1 MIIKTKDFQIPAKV
15 EVEKETLTK
24 TYGKFFAEPFERG
37 FGATIGNSLRRV
49 LLSSIAG
56 AAVTSVKIEGVQHE
70 FSTLHGM
77 KEDVTDLILN
87 IKQLRIKMHTDK
99 PQSMHI
105 KKKGPCD
112 VFAKDIICSSDI
124 EILTPDL
131 LIATLDK
138 DANLDMELMV
148 NIGRGYVSSER
159 NKEEGMHIGV
169 IPIDAIFTPIQ
180 KVSLGV
186 ENARVGRRSDYD
198 KLILEIFTDG
208 SVRPEDALGFAGK
221 ILKDHLTIFINFE
234 EVEEESPSAGSG
246 GHLNKN
252 LSKHIGELE
261 LSVRA
266 ANCLKNAG
274 IQSMAELVQ
283 KTENEMLET
292 KNFGVKSLNEIKDML
307 TSMGLSF
314 GMKLEGFV
322 STPRPPVTEADTE
335 ADTDTK

>member
-1 MIIKTKDFQIPAKV
+1 MIIRTKDFQIPGKV

-37 FGATIGNSLRRV
+37 FGTTVGNSLRRV

-56 AAVTSVKIEGVQHE
+56 AAVTSIKIEGVQHE
-70 FSTLHGM
+70 FSTLAGM

-87 IKQLRIKMHTDK
+87 IKQLRLRMHTDK
-99 PQSMHI
+99 AQTMQL
-105 KKKGPCD
+105 KKKGAGD
-112 VFAKDIICSSDI
+112 VFAKEIMHSSDI

-131 LIATLDK
+131 RIATLDK
-138 DANLDMELMV
+138 DANLDMDMTV
-148 NIGRGYVSSER
+148 NIGRGYMPAER
-159 NKEEGMHIGV
+159 NKEEGMTIGV

-198 KLILEIFTDG
+198 RLILEIFTDG
-208 SVRPEDALGFAGK
+208 SIQPEDALGFAGK

-234 EVEEESPSAGSG
+234 EIAEDAHGNRDG
-246 GHLNKN
+246 GGPFNKN
-252 LSKHIGELE
+252 LMKQVGELD

-274 IQSMAELVQ
+274 IQTISDLVQ
-283 KTENEMLET
+283 RTETEMLET
-292 KNFGVKSLNEIKDML
+292 KNFGVKSLSEIKERL

-314 GMKLEGFV
+314 GMQLEGFV
-322 STPRPPVTEADTE
+322 PPPAPPVAEKPVE
-335 ADTDTK
+335 

>member
-1 MIIKTKDFQIPAKV
+1 MIIRTKDFQIPAKV

-37 FGATIGNSLRRV
+37 FGTTIGNSLRRV

-56 AAVTSVKIEGVQHE
+56 AAVTSLKIEGVQHE
-70 FSTLHGM
+70 FSTLAGM

-87 IKQLRIKMHTDK
+87 IKQLRLKMHTDK
-99 PQSMHI
+99 SQTMQI
-105 KKKGPCD
+105 KKKGACD
-112 VFAKDIICSSDI
+112 VFAKNIIHSADI

-138 DANLDMELMV
+138 DANLDMEMTV
-148 NIGRGYVSSER
+148 NIGRGYVPAER
-159 NKEEGMHIGV
+159 NKEDTMPIGV

-180 KVSLGV
+180 KVSFMV

-198 KLILEIFTDG
+198 KLILEIVTDG
-208 SVRPEDALGFAGK
+208 SIRPEDALGFAGK
-221 ILKDHLTIFINFE
+221 MLKDHLTIFINFE
-234 EVEEESPSAGSG
+234 EIEEESQANRG
-246 GHLNKN
+246 GGDALNKN
-252 LSKHIGELE
+252 LSKQIGEME

-274 IQSMAELVQ
+274 IQSMSELVQ

-314 GMKLEGFV
+314 GMKLDGFV
-322 STPRPPVTEADTE
+322 ATPVPQPSEEPAE
-335 ADTDTK
+335 

>member
-1 MIIKTKDFQIPAKV
+1 MVIRTKDFQIPAKV

-37 FGATIGNSLRRV
+37 FGTTIGNSLRRV

-56 AAVTSVKIEGVQHE
+56 AAVTSIKIEGVQHE
-70 FSTLHGM
+70 FSTLAGM

-87 IKQLRIKMHTDK
+87 IKQLRLKMHTDK
-99 PQSMHI
+99 PQTMQI
-105 KKKGPCD
+105 KKKGAGD
-112 VFAKDIICSSDI
+112 VLAKDIIHSSDI

-131 LIATLDK
+131 VIATLDK
-138 DANLDMELMV
+138 DANLDMELTV
-148 NIGRGYVSSER
+148 NIGRGYSPAER
-159 NKEEGMHIGV
+159 NKEEGMPIGV

-180 KVSLGV
+180 KVSLSV

-198 KLILEIFTDG
+198 KLILEISTDG

-234 EVEEESPSAGSG
+234 EVEEESQANRGAGDV
-246 GHLNKN
+246 LNKN
-252 LSKHIGELE
+252 LSKHVSELE

-283 KTENEMLET
+283 KTENEMLDT

-314 GMKLEGFV
+314 GMKLDGFV
-322 STPRPPVTEADTE
+322 PTPTPVAIEE
-335 ADTDTK
+335 PEE